1 MNKISLLLAAS
12 LLGVLTLIVFSNQ
25 EKKSQRIA
33 PTTLSSSDNISPT
46 ISVNET
52 TPVLTQAVI
61 QPSVADNV
69 TKATTA
75 TIKTIKGNI
84 TISLY
89 PQDAPNTVTNFV
101 KKSKSNYY
109 KDLTFHR
116 VEDWVIQGGD
126 PMKNGTGGGNM
137 PTELNDKQFVVGAVG
152 VARRQ
157 DIKISNDSQFFIT
170 KKDSQFLNGLYTNFG
185 IVTEGMN
192 VVEKIEIGDKII
204 EISIQ

>member
-1 MNKISLLLAAS
+1 MAI
-12 LLGVLTLIVFSNQ
+12 LLGLFGSIIFFSQITNTQNVSVKIKPTRPVQPSNNNNIPSFPRDETPTNQ
-25 EKKSQRIA
+25 QTI
-33 PTTLSSSDNISPT
+33 PTTPDITL
-46 ISVNET
+46 
-52 TPVLTQAVI
+52 
-61 QPSVADNV
+61 
-69 TKATTA
+69 KASTA
-75 TIKTIKGNI
+75 TIKTTKGNI
-84 TISLY
+84 NISLY
-89 PQDAPNTVTNFV
+89 RQDAPNTVTNFV

-137 PTELNDKQFVVGAVG
+137 PTELNDKQFVIGAVG
-152 VARRQ
+152 VARGQ

-185 IVTEGMN
+185 IVTEGMD